1 MNTLWSHLFPLF
13 LGFTVMA
20 DMLCPLLSAYLR
32 LLLEFAALLST
43 LTPQSSHH
51 LLITDVF
58 KHCPMSSTS
67 GGDWTCHLVYH
78 STRSFTCI
86 SETAWLQHS
95 STAAQVLLLL
105 LLLADQPVCSCCYAH
120 SSLCTNFTI
129 SIDAASRPLKQDYF
143 IRRLHSKTG

>member
-1 MNTLWSHLFPLF
+1 MNILCSHLCPLF

-78 STRSFTCI
+78 VASLVSPR
-86 SETAWLQHS
+86 QPGY
-95 STAAQVLLLL
+95 STAAQRPKFCCCCCCWQTNRSALAATLTAVYVQTLQYQLMLLHAL
-105 LLLADQPVCSCCYAH
+105 S
-120 SSLCTNFTI
+120 
-129 SIDAASRPLKQDYF
+129 KQDYF
-143 IRRLHSKTG
+143 SRRLDSKTG